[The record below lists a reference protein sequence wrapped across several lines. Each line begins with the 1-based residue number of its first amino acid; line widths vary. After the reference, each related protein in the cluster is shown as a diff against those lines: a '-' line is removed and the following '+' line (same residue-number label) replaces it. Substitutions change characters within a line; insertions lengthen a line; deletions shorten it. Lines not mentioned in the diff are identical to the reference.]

1 MTGFGAITSRVYA
14 LFTRDPRP
22 TRVVVD
28 LAELTAGDRVLDVG
42 CGAGAGVRR
51 AAARVGEGSVA
62 AVDPSPTF
70 VSMVRRRVPGAD
82 VRLGGAEDVPFEEGA
97 FTVIVSIASLHHWDD
112 RDRGLATLVRTL
124 APGGRMLIAERS
136 LASPGHGITPAGT
149 ADVMAALT
157 GLGQTGVH
165 AVERPVGRRRITII
179 VSRRPDLDSGRR
191 GLLP

>member
-1 MTGFGAITSRVYA
+1 TRAPGPVRTRARPRRRPGRRQEDTSGMTGFGAITSRVYA

-82 VRLGGAEDVPFEEGA
+82 VRLGGAE
-97 FTVIVSIASLHHWDD
+97 
-112 RDRGLATLVRTL
+112 
-124 APGGRMLIAERS
+124 
-136 LASPGHGITPAGT
+136 
-149 ADVMAALT
+149 
-157 GLGQTGVH
+157 
-165 AVERPVGRRRITII
+165 
-179 VSRRPDLDSGRR
+179 
-191 GLLP
+191 